1 MVESAKRDVHFIH
14 FLLSRPC
21 FVCADAAI
29 IEFATL
35 SCLIFAYPRARLLCN
50 QDDFSVPHVV
60 NM

>member
-1 MVESAKRDVHFIH
+1 MLAWRTITFNRMTFGMVESAKRDVHFIH

-35 SCLIFAYPRARLLCN
+35 SFVIFA
-50 QDDFSVPHVV
+50 
-60 NM
+60 